1 MAFLCM
7 LRFNLHSR
15 FAASIS
21 IAALTMLPAIAGPD
35 SDENFQ
41 FSSDPV
47 ISRQQRAAYDVV
59 HRYEQLLNA
68 SDTAGIVNL
77 FTLDGV
83 AEWND
88 RPTFATREEKVAA
101 YDALFKIAKFTTVFG
116 YAGID
121 VAGDTAVVRTFHH
134 KGASIVEGG
143 KEVVDLNR
151 EVFVLRKLGNEW
163 KIKLYIFNTNPV
175 QVRDSAIVCTEFARG
190 VAPRLDDS
198 TGIHG
203 PAIFSSNRWMELDN
217 VDVWAVSHRRT
228 VLVYIECNVGSRP
241 HG

>member
-1 MAFLCM
+1 VAFLCM

-15 FAASIS
+15 FAVS
-21 IAALTMLPAIAGPD
+21 IAIAVLTTLPAIAEPD
-35 SDENFQ
+35 SGENFQ
-41 FSSDPV
+41 FSSDSV
-47 ISRQQRAAYDVV
+47 ISAQQHAAYDVV

-68 SDTAGIVNL
+68 GDTAGIVDL
-77 FTLDGV
+77 FAPDGI

-88 RPTFATREEKVAA
+88 KPTFATRQEKIAA
-101 YDALFKIAKFTTVFG
+101 YDALFKIAKFSTVFG

-134 KGASIVEGG
+134 KGATILEGG

-175 QVRDSAIVCTEFARG
+175 QGEG
-190 VAPRLDDS
+190 
-198 TGIHG
+198 
-203 PAIFSSNRWMELDN
+203 
-217 VDVWAVSHRRT
+217 
-228 VLVYIECNVGSRP
+228 
-241 HG
+241 